1 MKRLIFLV
9 AGLLAVAACSKVSK
23 PRVEKD
29 PLIISSPTPSEQITK
44 VVLTDKQQQYVK
56 AGNAMS
62 LRFLKEMY
70 DNSDII
76 LSPLSLQYAMAMTAN
91 GASGE
96 TLKEITD
103 FLGYGTDGIAALNE
117 YSKILLNQLPA
128 VDLDVVLKVTD
139 ALVVRDDYPLLPAFQ
154 KTMEDYYYAAVDNMS
169 FSDPSLV
176 VDRIND
182 WTKLNTNGVIDKL
195 LASSDIDEY
204 TVAILLNALYF
215 KAKWA
220 DNGRLPM
227 FIEGDTH
234 KDRFTL
240 SNGTIRTVNIMNTAN
255 YFQYALMDGFRVLA
269 LPYAGG
275 KFFMYI
281 LLPDKNDVNGLL
293 GKLQGVSWSEITGSF
308 CRDALVYVKLPKF
321 DIENT
326 FNLNDALKAMGVK
339 RAFGTSATFDQMF
352 APKGHESESFYIGK
366 VLQKAKI
373 SLAEWGTEAAAVTA
387 VILEATSAG
396 PGETPQPKKIYFYA
410 DHPFVF
416 VIGESTS
423 GTILFEGVYSGK

>member
-1 MKRLIFLV
+1 MKKLFYMV
-9 AGLLAVAACSKVSK
+9 AMVMVVAACSKVGE
-23 PRVEKD
+23 PTVVKD
-29 PLIISSPTPSEQITK
+29 PITISSPSPSEQITK
-44 VVLTDKQQQYVK
+44 VVLSDKQQQYVK

-62 LRFLKEMY
+62 FRVLKQLY
-70 DNSDII
+70 DNNDII

-103 FLGYGTDGIAALNE
+103 FLGYGTDGLAALNE
-117 YSKILLNQLPA
+117 YSKILLEQLPA
-128 VDLDVVLKVTD
+128 VDLDVALKVTD

-169 FSDPSLV
+169 FSDPALV

-182 WTKLNTNGVIDKL
+182 WTNLNTNGVIDKL
-195 LASSDIDEY
+195 LTNRDIDNN
-204 TVAILLNALYF
+204 TVAVLLNALYF

-220 DNGRLPM
+220 TTGALPLFM
-227 FIEGDTH
+227 EENTR
-234 KDRFTL
+234 KERFTL
-240 SNGTIRTVNIMNTAN
+240 SNGTIRNLNTMNTAG
-255 YFQYALMDGFRVLA
+255 YLHYALMDGFKVLA

-275 KFFMYI
+275 KYFMYI

-308 CRDALVYVKLPKF
+308 KRDALVYVKLPKF

-326 FNLNDALKAMGVK
+326 FNLNEALKAMGVK
-339 RAFGTSATFDQMF
+339 KAFEPSAEFDQMF
-352 APKGHESESFYIGK
+352 IPKEQGFNSFCIGK

-387 VILEATSAG
+387 VLMEAASAG
-396 PGETPQPKKIYFYA
+396 PGETPEPKKIYFYA